1 VDRDDIY
8 RKKITELDLEG
19 LAELCG
25 NVANSRAASQNHADT
40 AHAFRVQWVRMNLD
54 HATEADKE
62 SLKKRMADFLSD
74 IPVWM
79 RNGTS

>member
-1 VDRDDIY
+1 MHRDDIY
-8 RKKITELDLEG
+8 RKKISELDLIG

-25 NVANSRAASQNHADT
+25 NVAHNRAASHMQADT
-40 AHAFRVQWVRMNLD
+40 AHSLRVQWLRIRLD

-74 IPVWM
+74 IPAWM